1 VPQVSATIECAAARD
16 AYYQE
21 TGRYVPIITDG
32 GLRTGG
38 DICKAIVAGADGVMM
53 ASPFAA
59 TEEAPGRGHHW
70 GMATPHADLPRG
82 TRVTLGVRTSLQQV
96 LFGPTSRT
104 DGTENFVGA
113 LRTAMGMCGAETL
126 RDFQKAELII
136 APSIKTEGKLYQL
149 AGLSG

>member
-1 VPQVSATIECAAARD
+1 MPQVSATIECAAARD

-59 TEEAPGRGHHW
+59 TEEAQAV
-70 GMATPHADLPRG
+70 ATTGAWPLH
-82 TRVTLGVRTSLQQV
+82 TLTCLEVH
-96 LFGPTSRT
+96 
-104 DGTENFVGA
+104 E
-113 LRTAMGMCGAETL
+113 
-126 RDFQKAELII
+126 
-136 APSIKTEGKLYQL
+136 
-149 AGLSG
+149 